1 MSRAF
6 FGIALLSML
15 SGCSIRR
22 QPAALP
28 PRPLI
33 PPPPM
38 ERSLN
43 IAALD
48 EPPQMILP
56 EPELPV
62 YEPEPPSAR
71 APRVRPVRPPVVRGK
86 KDTADPAKPTVTQP
100 SKPIAPGFRLGEVLT
115 PAERVGLNVQ
125 IDSFLGG
132 AEQAEKTAA
141 SQTLNADQKV
151 LADQVHSLVLQSRRS
166 RNFDLVESLKL
177 AERAKTLAD
186 ALLRSLGN

>member
-1 MSRAF
+1 MRRAF

-15 SGCSIRR
+15 SGCAIRR

-33 PPPPM
+33 PPPPV
-38 ERSLN
+38 ERPLK

-48 EPPQMILP
+48 DPPQITLA
-56 EPELPV
+56 EPELPA
-62 YEPEPPSAR
+62 YEPEPPSAP
-71 APRVRPVRPPVVRGK
+71 APRVRLVRPPVVRSK
-86 KDTADPAKPTVTQP
+86 KDAADPAKPTIQP

-115 PAERVGLNVQ
+115 PEQRVQSNTK
-125 IDSFLGG
+125 IDSFLSA

-141 SQTLNADQKV
+141 SQTLNAEQKV
-151 LADQVHSLVLQSRRS
+151 LADQVHSLVLQSRGA
-166 RNFDLVESLKL
+166 RNVDLAESLKL